1 MATFAARRL
10 HDMADNTAAI
20 VGIELLAAA
29 QGIDFHAPSETS
41 APLKAAMRAI
51 RRVAPPYAEDR
62 FFAPDI
68 AAAAALVESGD
79 IGTQGRLGGGCLG
92 PRGEYTA

>member
-10 HDMADNTAAI
+10 HDMAENTAAI

-29 QGIDFHAPSETS
+29 QGIDFHAPSRTS
-41 APLKAAMRAI
+41 PKLQDAMRLI
-51 RRVAPPYAEDR
+51 RTAAAPYTEDR

-68 AAAAALVESGD
+68 ATATHLAESGRL
-79 IGTQGRLGGGCLG
+79 GTQKRLGGG
-92 PRGEYTA
+92 